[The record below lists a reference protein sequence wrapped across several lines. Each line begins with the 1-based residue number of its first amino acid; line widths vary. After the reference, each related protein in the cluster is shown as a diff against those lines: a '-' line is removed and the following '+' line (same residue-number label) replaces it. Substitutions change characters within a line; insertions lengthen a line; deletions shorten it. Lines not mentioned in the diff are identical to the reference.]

1 MKRVYVQEQWCLA
14 CHLCE
19 FACAFANSGQ
29 EQPGDG
35 ALAMSRA
42 LQGRAA
48 AINPR
53 IKIEEK
59 DNISFAVS
67 CRHCEDP
74 ICRKSCIAGAIS
86 IVDGVVHIDQE
97 KCVGCQT
104 CVLVCPYGA
113 VMPADDG
120 HVMQKC
126 ELCTS
131 RANGGTPACV
141 AACPNRAIVFEER

>member
-59 DNISFAVS
+59 DK
-67 CRHCEDP
+67 D
-74 ICRKSCIAGAIS
+74 RKS
-86 IVDGVVHIDQE
+86 VV
-97 KCVGCQT
+97 
-104 CVLVCPYGA
+104 
-113 VMPADDG
+113 
-120 HVMQKC
+120 
-126 ELCTS
+126 
-131 RANGGTPACV
+131 
-141 AACPNRAIVFEER
+141 